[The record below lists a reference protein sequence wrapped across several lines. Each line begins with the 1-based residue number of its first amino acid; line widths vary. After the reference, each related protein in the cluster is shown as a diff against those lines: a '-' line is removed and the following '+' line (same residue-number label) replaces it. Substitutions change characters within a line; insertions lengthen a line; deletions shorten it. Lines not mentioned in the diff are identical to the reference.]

1 MTNTSSLTIG
11 IVAGE
16 VSGDALGG
24 DFMQKM
30 KALHPNIRW
39 VGVGGRS
46 MAAQGLSSVIDMGR
60 LSVMGLA
67 EVMMHLPDLLKAKK
81 QIITAFKTHQIDL
94 FIGIDAPDFNLRIG
108 KILKPQG
115 VFCVQYV
122 SPSIWAWREGRIHH
136 IKAATDLVL
145 CLFPFELGVY
155 QKYAHPAVCVG
166 HPLLNKL
173 HAHQDSPKVRLE
185 NFIHQYHNHHHS
197 VTSLTKASHIICLM
211 AGSRTS
217 EIRAMLPLL
226 LTSAQNIHQQIPT
239 VQFVL
244 PVVSAEHT
252 RLVHEILHTH
262 HANLV
267 NCVHI
272 LDDHNRSQKQNQP
285 AISHACMTISDVVL
299 LASGTATLECLL
311 LERPMVVVYQ
321 VNPLTFMIA
330 KRLVKIP
337 YVSLPNILAKQHL
350 GHPIVPE
357 LLQSDAT
364 AEKVSTKA
372 LGIIH
377 HPNKQTKQLS
387 NISAWLR
394 SQSHQNSAKAVL
406 DHYFMSTKKSYD
418 THHITK
424 AYE

>member
-24 DFMQKM
+24 DFMQQM
-30 KALHPNIRW
+30 NALYPNIRW

-81 QIITAFKTHQIDL
+81 QIIAAFKTHQIDL

-244 PVVSAEHT
+244 PVVSAEHA

-311 LERPMVVVYQ
+311 VERPMVVV
-321 VNPLTFMIA
+321 
-330 KRLVKIP
+330 
-337 YVSLPNILAKQHL
+337 
-350 GHPIVPE
+350 
-357 LLQSDAT
+357 
-364 AEKVSTKA
+364 
-372 LGIIH
+372 
-377 HPNKQTKQLS
+377 
-387 NISAWLR
+387 
-394 SQSHQNSAKAVL
+394 
-406 DHYFMSTKKSYD
+406 
-418 THHITK
+418 
-424 AYE
+424 

>member
-1 MTNTSSLTIG
+1 M
-11 IVAGE
+11 
-16 VSGDALGG
+16 
-24 DFMQKM
+24 
-30 KALHPNIRW
+30 
-39 VGVGGRS
+39 
-46 MAAQGLSSVIDMGR
+46 
-60 LSVMGLA
+60 
-67 EVMMHLPDLLKAKK
+67 
-81 QIITAFKTHQIDL
+81 
-94 FIGIDAPDFNLRIG
+94 
-108 KILKPQG
+108 
-115 VFCVQYV
+115 
-122 SPSIWAWREGRIHH
+122 
-136 IKAATDLVL
+136 
-145 CLFPFELGVY
+145 
-155 QKYAHPAVCVG
+155 
-166 HPLLNKL
+166 
-173 HAHQDSPKVRLE
+173 RLE

-244 PVVSAEHT
+244 PVVSAEHA

-337 YVSLPNILAKQHL
+337 YVSLPNILAKQYL

>member
-24 DFMQKM
+24 DFMQQM
-30 KALHPNIRW
+30 NALHPNIRW

-81 QIITAFKTHQIDL
+81 QIIAAFKTHQIDL
-94 FIGIDAPDFNLRIG
+94 FIGIDAPDFNLRVG

-155 QKYAHPAVCVG
+155 QKYTHPAVCVG

-173 HAHQDSPKVRLE
+173 HAHQDSPKVRLQ
-185 NFIHQYHNHHHS
+185 NFIRQYHHHHHGI
-197 VTSLTKASHIICLM
+197 TALTKASHIICLM

-226 LTSAQNIHQQIPT
+226 LTSAQKIHQKIPT

-244 PVVSAEHT
+244 PVVSAEHA
-252 RLVHEILHTH
+252 RLVHEILHAH

-272 LDDHNRSQKQNQP
+272 LDDHNQSQKQNQS
-285 AISHACMTISDVVL
+285 AISHVCMAISDVVL

-337 YVSLPNILAKQHL
+337 YVSLPNILAKQYL

-364 AEKVSTKA
+364 AKKVSTNA
-372 LGIIH
+372 LEIIH

-387 NISAWLR
+387 DISAWLR

-406 DHYFMSTKKSYD
+406 DHYFMSTKK
-418 THHITK
+418 
-424 AYE
+424 